1 MRAHRGVGDAQLF
14 GDLGVDSLM
23 ALRLREF
30 NFGHEEM
37 KFISD
42 FGLGAI
48 GLLGTL
54 LAALGTAHLFF
65 SDVNGGVIGCLF
77 TRALRRWEY
86 VAGKLAGVMALLA
99 LYVFVLVAVLTLVLA
114 LRERELV
121 GSDFPLARLLQAG
134 ALVWLKLTLVAVMT
148 LTVCTYAG
156 SMLFAALAGLLL
168 ALVAQLRPLA
178 DAPHALA
185 WLRVWPNLGVFDVEP
200 LLSGLTVPLPFV
212 LLYWFGYMALFTG
225 LAAYVC
231 QQRDY

>member
-1 MRAHRGVGDAQLF
+1 MAPHDRSHPGIISALQRVGWVARQSLAEALRLRLTVLLALA
-14 GDLGVDSLM
+14 GAMLVLM

-148 LTVCTYAG
+148 LTVCTDVVCRVGGPAVG
-156 SMLFAALAGLLL
+156 ARGAAEAFGRRTARAGL
-168 ALVAQLRPLA
+168 VAGVAEP
-178 DAPHALA
+178 
-185 WLRVWPNLGVFDVEP
+185 WRV
-200 LLSGLTVPLPFV
+200 
-212 LLYWFGYMALFTG
+212 
-225 LAAYVC
+225 
-231 QQRDY
+231 